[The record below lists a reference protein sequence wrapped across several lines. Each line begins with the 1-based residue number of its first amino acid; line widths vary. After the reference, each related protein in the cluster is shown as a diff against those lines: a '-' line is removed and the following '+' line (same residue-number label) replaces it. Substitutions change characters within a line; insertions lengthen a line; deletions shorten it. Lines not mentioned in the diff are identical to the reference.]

1 MTWGREL
8 IYCGRVWCVVGGQGA
23 SIIYHGLIHKYL
35 EKHEEDIDGH
45 IVKITH
51 HAKKAAWEVSA
62 TVVKVGWRLLSI
74 GWGHHWPTF
83 MDILCLL
90 LTLPPPRLSCSR
102 GAGDVGGGG
111 AGGLAAGE

>member
-8 IYCGRVWCVVGGQGA
+8 MCCGRIWYVMAGQGA

-62 TVVKVGWRLLSI
+62 TVVKVGW
-74 GWGHHWPTF
+74 
-83 MDILCLL
+83 
-90 LTLPPPRLSCSR
+90 
-102 GAGDVGGGG
+102 
-111 AGGLAAGE
+111 GLAVNGVGASLAYLHGHVMPAAHTATSSSFLFACCRRRRAWWRGRPRGW